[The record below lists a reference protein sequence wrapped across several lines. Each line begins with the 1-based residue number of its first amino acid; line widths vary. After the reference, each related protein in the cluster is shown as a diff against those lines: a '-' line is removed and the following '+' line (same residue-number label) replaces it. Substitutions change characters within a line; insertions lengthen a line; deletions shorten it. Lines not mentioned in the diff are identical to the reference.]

1 MLLTFDSCRSSG
13 GSIRRRFAT
22 VGNLTLDPHQTGPS
36 ILQLGLYFSS
46 GAAWASSWRWSA
58 NHGAICELNE
68 ANTFRRGSSPNGFDQ
83 VWGGSTMGRNT
94 MVRSL
99 ILTAA
104 LTMGL
109 STVASA
115 GFTPHPIGNSEG
127 LLTRVAEGCGPG
139 WWRGPGGRCHPMA
152 RGRVC
157 PRVYHLGPEGGRCW
171 PN

>member
-1 MLLTFDSCRSSG
+1 M
-13 GSIRRRFAT
+13 
-22 VGNLTLDPHQTGPS
+22 TLAGHRAAV
-36 ILQLGLYFSS
+36 S
-46 GAAWASSWRWSA
+46 GAGSQQWGTSHWTHTRLAPASSSWGFIFPAARLGQAVGARWSA

-99 ILTAA
+99 ILTAV
-104 LTMGL
+104 LTMGV
-109 STVASA
+109 STIASA
-115 GFTPHPIGNSEG
+115 GVTPHPIGNSDG

-152 RGRVC
+152 RGRAC
-157 PRVYHLGPEGGRCW
+157 PREYHLGPEGGRCW

>member
-1 MLLTFDSCRSSG
+1 VQF
-13 GSIRRRFAT
+13 
-22 VGNLTLDPHQTGPS
+22 
-36 ILQLGLYFSS
+36 
-46 GAAWASSWRWSA
+46 
-58 NHGAICELNE
+58 CELNE

-83 VWGGSTMGRNT
+83 VWGGSTMGRNA

-99 ILTAA
+99 ILTAV

-109 STVASA
+109 STIASA
-115 GFTPHPIGNSEG
+115 GVTPHPIGNSDG

-152 RGRVC
+152 RGRAC
-157 PRVYHLGPEGGRCW
+157 PRGYHLGPEGERCW